1 MGIRKRDREHLDRV
15 ASIGCIACLN
25 MGYEGSIAEIHH
37 PRRLGS
43 MGKKASDRAAIPL
56 CFKHH
61 RTGGYGVAIHSGQAR
76 WEEIHGTEYALLCQ
90 VYELIDE
97 PIPDELVR

>member
-1 MGIRKRDREHLDRV
+1 MARSKADKRHLDRV
-15 ASIGCIACLN
+15 AALGCLACKG
-25 MGYEGSIAEIHH
+25 MGYEDSPAEIHH
-37 PRRLGS
+37 IRKFGS

-76 WEEIHGTEYALLCQ
+76 WEELYGTEYSLLCH

-97 PIPDELVR
+97 PMPDELAR